1 MKINFFLVCTFVLS
15 SFSTYAQKASSK
27 APNYKKIE
35 KNISKEGQYL
45 YSSLLTRFLEGDTTM
60 TLEQKRHLYY
70 GYTFQDAYSPYG
82 RSDYLDSLKPL
93 YEKGEL
99 DTSDFYQLIYYT
111 DQILQE
117 DMFDMNAMMDQM
129 YAHDFLGNLREL
141 GIRQMQYFMVIDVLL
156 SSGSGSSEKE
166 AIYVIN
172 TSHEYEFL
180 SVVGLQ
186 FGGEQQLIKHFDYL
200 TVQPNEYGIE
210 GMYFD
215 VTPCLNH
222 LNLMFK

>member
-1 MKINFFLVCTFVLS
+1 MKTNFFLVCTFVLCS
-15 SFSTYAQKASSK
+15 MSTYAQKASFK

-35 KNISKEGQYL
+35 KDISKRGEYL
-45 YSSLLTRFLEGDTTM
+45 YSSLLDRFLEGDTTM
-60 TLEQKRHLYY
+60 TLDQKRHLYY
-70 GYTFQDAYSPYG
+70 GYTFQDSYSPYG
-82 RSDYLDSLKPL
+82 RSDYSDSLKPL
-93 YEKGEL
+93 YEKNDL
-99 DTSDFYQLIYYT
+99 DTSDFNKLVYYT
-111 DQILQE
+111 DRILHE
-117 DMFDMNAMMDQM
+117 DMFNMNAMLDQM
-129 YAHDFLGNLREL
+129 YAHEFLGNTSEF

-180 SVVGLQ
+180 SIIGLQ
-186 FGGEQQLIKHFDYL
+186 FGGQQELIKHYDYL
-200 TVQPNEYGIE
+200 SVQPNEYGIE
-210 GMYFD
+210 GLYFD